1 MTMEL
6 YGTRTSPFTRVVRI
20 VAMELGFA
28 LDLRE
33 IFWRLSSD
41 ALFQLNPGGR
51 IPLLV
56 DGARRLSESRTICS
70 YLMEHEQARAADTF
84 RLLHGTRRWDE
95 ENLLGMIYPAI
106 ESLVVIR
113 VLNDPPAVSH
123 PYVDRCR
130 ERIGHCFQTIDELAR
145 QGYLVDSE
153 RFGMAEAALIT
164 AADAIEGRGAADLQ
178 MYANVTAIRTRF
190 ASRPSVVG
198 SSPPFEADGKSNAPA
213 RAPHGR

>member
-1 MTMEL
+1 MEL

-51 IPLLV
+51 VPLLV
-56 DGARRLSESRTICS
+56 DGARRLGESRTICS
-70 YLMEHEQARAADTF
+70 YLMEHGQARAAESF
-84 RLLHGTRRWDE
+84 RVLGGTRRWDE
-95 ENLLGMIYPAI
+95 ENLVGAIYAAI
-106 ESLVVIR
+106 DSLVVIR

-123 PYVDRCR
+123 PYMDRCR
-130 ERIGHCFQTIDELAR
+130 ERIRHCFQSIDELAR
-145 QGYLVDSE
+145 QGYLVDPAC
-153 RFGMAEAALIT
+153 FGMAEAALIT

-178 MYANVTAIRTRF
+178 MYANVTAIRARF
-190 ASRPSVVG
+190 ANRPSVVN
-198 SSPPFEADGKSNAPA
+198 SSPPFEADGKSNATA
-213 RAPHGR
+213 RALHGR